1 MHQKATLSSPQLRVA
16 AIVSRIVASVAGGW
30 AFTWG
35 FVTLGIALL
44 VAGGMGYHDA
54 QTLMFLLAFLVYLVF
69 FLWAFS
75 EASLKRVWLVLAGG
89 AAAMS
94 GTAWWISQTLV

>member
-1 MHQKATLSSPQLRVA
+1 MQPKAGFSSSPVRAA
-16 AIVSRIVASVAGGW
+16 AIVSRILAAVVGGW
-30 AFTWG
+30 GFTWG

-54 QTLMFLLAFLVYLVF
+54 QTLVYLLAFLVYLVF

-75 EASLKRVWLVLAGG
+75 EASLRRVWLVLAGG
-89 AAAMS
+89 GAAMT
-94 GTAWWISQTLV
+94 GLAWWITQSLA